1 MIQDAKN
8 KKREEEMVSKANE
21 MKMVSQLQKE
31 LLNEKLEQKR
41 KKDLERE

>member
-1 MIQDAKN
+1 ML
-8 KKREEEMVSKANE
+8 MKANE

-31 LLNEKLEQKR
+31 LLNEKLEMKR